1 MASVVEDVELTNIAG
16 HTYRQRIHPITG
28 SRNRGQHAGAA
39 QQQDWQAEDF
49 EELEILTMEDEQID
63 ESLINQEGDSY
74 VTQLSV
80 DPQVGLSQVPEHTWL
95 LLTPVNRTNTTQ
107 KGT

>member
-1 MASVVEDVELTNIAG
+1 MASVVEGVELNNIAG

-28 SRNRGQHAGAA
+28 SRKGSQHAAVAA

-63 ESLINQEGDSY
+63 ASLITQEGDSY

-80 DPQVGLSQVPEHTWL
+80 DPQVGPSH
-95 LLTPVNRTNTTQ
+95 RT
-107 KGT
+107 